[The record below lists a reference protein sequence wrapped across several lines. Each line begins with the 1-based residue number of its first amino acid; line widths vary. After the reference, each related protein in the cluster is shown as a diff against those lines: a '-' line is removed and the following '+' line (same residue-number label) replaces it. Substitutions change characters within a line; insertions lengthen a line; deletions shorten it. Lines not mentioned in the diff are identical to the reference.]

1 MKLSYLL
8 RNTVTESDY
17 RDVEISYIT
26 DDSRKCKD
34 GCAFVCIEG
43 KNFDGH
49 TAAKKAV
56 ECGAAVIIA
65 QKDTGCENQV
75 IVENTRSEYAKMCSL
90 FFSEPSKKMKLIG
103 ITGTN
108 GKTTVSTLIYN
119 VLTSLG
125 KKAGLIG
132 TVSNIIDGKK
142 TDSVL
147 TTPDAFDLNRMFKEM
162 ADCQTEYCVMEVSSQ
177 ALDQCRTDGIRFD
190 VAVFTNL
197 TQDHLDYHGSM
208 ENYVAAK
215 RKLFLNCDK
224 AVVNIDDSSYKA
236 LLNETDCKVTTYS
249 AKQNAADLTAK
260 TIKLSPGGVDYAIV
274 GISMIGRV
282 HYETPGM
289 FSVYNSMAV
298 IGSLLEL
305 GFDFDEVIAT
315 VAKLKSVKGRFEV
328 LDTDTPYKVIIDYAH
343 TPDGLENV
351 LRTLNEVKQGGRVIT
366 VFGCGG
372 DRDKTKRPIMG
383 STVAYLSDIAV
394 VTTDNPR
401 TEEPESIIN
410 DILEGMKGSKNQT
423 YVKVDRTQAIEF
435 ALSIAK
441 EHDIILLAGKGHET
455 YQIIGKEKTH
465 YDERE
470 KVTEYLEKQK
480 EN

>member
-8 RNTVTESDY
+8 RNTVTKSDY
-17 RDVEISYIT
+17 KDVEISYIT

-49 TAAKKAV
+49 TAAKKA
-56 ECGAAVIIA
+56 EESGATVIIA
-65 QKDTGCENQV
+65 QKDVGCSNQV
-75 IVENTRSEYAKMCSL
+75 LVENTRSEYAKMCSM
-90 FFSEPSKKMKLIG
+90 FYSEPSKKMKLIG
-103 ITGTN
+103 VTGTN

-119 VLTSLG
+119 VLSALG
-125 KKAGLIG
+125 RKAGLIG
-132 TVSNIIDGKK
+132 TVSNIINGKK

-162 ADCQTEYCVMEVSSQ
+162 ADCETEYCIMEVSSQ
-177 ALDQCRTDGIRFD
+177 ALDQCRTDGCHFD
-190 VAVFTNL
+190 IAVFTNL

-208 ENYVAAK
+208 ENYIAAK
-215 RKLFLNCDK
+215 RKLFLNSDS
-224 AVVNIDDSSYKA
+224 AVVNIDDSSYKS
-236 LLNETDCKVTTYS
+236 LIEGTECKITTYS

-260 TIKLSPGGVDYAIV
+260 TIKLSSGGVDYAIV

-298 IGSLLEL
+298 IGCLLEL
-305 GFDFDEVIAT
+305 GFDFDLVLEAVS
-315 VAKLKSVKGRFEV
+315 KLKSVKGRFEV
-328 LDTDTPYKVIIDYAH
+328 LDTDTPYKVIVDYAH

-351 LRTLNEVKQGGRVIT
+351 IKTLNEVKQGRVIT

-383 STVAYLSDIAV
+383 KTVAELSDIAV

-441 EHDIILLAGKGHET
+441 ENDIILLAGKGHET
-455 YQIIGKEKTH
+455 YQIIGKEKIH

-470 KVTEYLEKQK
+470 KVAEYLQRQK

>member
-8 RNTVTESDY
+8 RNTVVKNDWQ
-17 RDVEISYIT
+17 DVEISYIT
-26 DDSRKCKD
+26 DDSRKCKP
-34 GCAFVCIEG
+34 GCVFVCIEG

-49 TAAKKAV
+49 TAAKKA
-56 ECGAAVIIA
+56 EETGAVAIVA
-65 QKDTGCENQV
+65 QRDVGCENQV

-90 FFSEPSKKMKLIG
+90 FFDEPSKQLKLIG

-108 GKTTVSTLIYN
+108 GKTTVSTLIHHT
-119 VLTSLG
+119 LRMLG
-125 KKAGLIG
+125 KNVGLIG
-132 TVSNIIDGKK
+132 TVYNIIDDEK
-142 TDSVL
+142 TDSVF
-147 TTPDAFDLNRMFKEM
+147 TTPDAFELNSMLKKM
-162 ADCQTEYCVMEVSSQ
+162 VDCGTEYCVMEVSSQ
-177 ALDQCRTDGIRFD
+177 ALDQCRTDGCHFD

-208 ENYVAAK
+208 ENYIAAK
-215 RKLFLNCDK
+215 RKLFLNCDM
-224 AVVNIDDSSYKA
+224 AVVNIDDPSYKA
-236 LLNETDCKVTTYS
+236 LLEGTSCDVTTYS

-260 TIKLSPGGVDYAIV
+260 TIKLSPACVDYAIV

-298 IGSLLEL
+298 IGCTLKL
-305 GFDFDEVIAT
+305 GFDFDEVLAAI
-315 VAKLKSVKGRFEV
+315 AKLKSVKGRFEV
-328 LDTDTPYKVIIDYAH
+328 LDTDTPYKVVIDYAH

-351 LRTLNEVKQGGRVIT
+351 IRTLNEVKQGRVIT

-383 STVAYLSDIAV
+383 RTVSELSDIAV

-401 TEEPESIIN
+401 TEDPESIIN
-410 DILEGMKGSKNQT
+410 DILDGMTGSTNKT
-423 YVKVDRTQAIEF
+423 YVKIDRTEAIEF

-441 EHDIILLAGKGHET
+441 ENDIILLAGKGHET
-455 YQIIGKEKTH
+455 YQVIGKEKIH

-470 KVTEYLEKQK
+470 KVSEYLEKQK

>member
-1 MKLSYLL
+1 MKLSQLL
-8 RNTVTESDY
+8 RNTAVKNSYE
-17 RDVEISYIT
+17 DVEISYIT
-26 DDSRKCKD
+26 DDSRKCKE
-34 GCAFVCIEG
+34 GCAFVCIAG

-49 TAAKKAV
+49 TAAKKA
-56 ECGAAVIIA
+56 EESGAAAIIA
-65 QKDTGCENQV
+65 ERDTGCENQV
-75 IVENTRSEYAKMCSL
+75 LVENTRSAYAKMCGE

-103 ITGTN
+103 VTGTN
-108 GKTTVSTLIYN
+108 GKTTVSTLIYD
-119 VLTSLG
+119 VLTKLG

-132 TVSNIIDGKK
+132 TVANIIDGKK

-162 ADCQTEYCVMEVSSQ
+162 ADCATEYCVMEVSSQ
-177 ALDQCRTDGIRFD
+177 ALDQCRTDGCHFD
-190 VAVFTNL
+190 IGIFTNL
-197 TQDHLDYHGSM
+197 TQDHLDYHGTM
-208 ENYVAAK
+208 ENYIAAK
-215 RKLFLNCDK
+215 RKLFLGCDK
-224 AVVNIDDSSYKA
+224 AIVNIDDPAYKS
-236 LLNETDCKVTTYS
+236 LLEGTNCEVMTYS
-249 AKQNAADLTAK
+249 AKQDAADLTAK

-282 HYETPGM
+282 HYSTPGM

-298 IGSLLEL
+298 IGCTLGL
-305 GFDFDEVIAT
+305 GFDFDDVLAAVSE
-315 VAKLKSVKGRFEV
+315 LKSVKGRFEV
-328 LDTDTPYKVIIDYAH
+328 LDTDTPYKVIVDYAH

-351 LRTLNEVKQGGRVIT
+351 IRTLNEVKKGRVIT

-383 STVAYLSDIAV
+383 RTVAELSDIAV

-401 TEEPESIIN
+401 TEDPESIIN
-410 DILEGMKGSKNQT
+410 DILEGMKGSVHQT
-423 YVKVDRTQAIEF
+423 YVKVDRTSAIEF

-455 YQIIGKEKTH
+455 YQIIGKEKIH

-470 KVTEYLEKQK
+470 KVAEYLRRQK

>member
-8 RNTVTESDY
+8 RNTAAKSDWQ
-17 RDVEISYIT
+17 DVEISYIT
-26 DDSRKCKD
+26 DDSRKCKQ

-49 TAAKKAV
+49 TAAKKA
-56 ECGAAVIIA
+56 EEMGAAAIIA
-65 QKDTGCENQV
+65 QRDVGCRNQV
-75 IVENTRSEYAKMCSL
+75 IVDNTRSEYAKMCSL
-90 FFSEPSKKMKLIG
+90 FFSQPSERMILIG
-103 ITGTN
+103 VTGTN

-119 VLTSLG
+119 LLISLG

-132 TVSNIIDGKK
+132 TVSNIIGSKK

-147 TTPDAFDLNRMFKEM
+147 TTPDAFELNRMFSEM
-162 ADCQTEYCVMEVSSQ
+162 VECGTEYCVMEVSSQ
-177 ALDQCRTDGIRFD
+177 ALDQCRTDGCHFD

-208 ENYVAAK
+208 ENYIAAK

-224 AVVNIDDSSYKA
+224 AIINIDDASYKA
-236 LLNETDCKVTTYS
+236 LLEGTDCKVTTYS
-249 AKQNAADLTAK
+249 ASRNAADLTAK
-260 TIKLSPGGVDYAIV
+260 TVKLSPKGVDYAIV

-298 IGSLLEL
+298 IGCMLEL
-305 GFDFDEVIAT
+305 GFDFDTVIAN

-328 LDTDTPYKVIIDYAH
+328 LDTDTPYSVVVDYAH

-351 LRTLNEVKQGGRVIT
+351 LRTLNEVKKGRVIT

-383 STVAYLSDIAV
+383 RTVAELSDIAV

-401 TEEPESIIN
+401 TEDPESIIN
-410 DILEGMKGSKNQT
+410 DILDGMTGSTNKT
-423 YVKVDRTQAIEF
+423 YVKIDRTQAIEL
-435 ALSIAK
+435 ALSIA
-441 EHDIILLAGKGHET
+441 EENDIILLAGKGHET
-455 YQIIGKEKTH
+455 YQIIGKEKIH

-470 KVTEYLEKQK
+470 KVAEYLEKQK